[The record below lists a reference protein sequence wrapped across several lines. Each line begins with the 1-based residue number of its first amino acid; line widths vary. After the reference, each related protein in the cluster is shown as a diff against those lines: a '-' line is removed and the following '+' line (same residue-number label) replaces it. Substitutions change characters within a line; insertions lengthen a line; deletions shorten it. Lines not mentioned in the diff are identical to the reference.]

1 MVSLAKVINLAS
13 MKNIL
18 STHNTKLLTFILLML
33 ASTKVNAQ
41 FFPASNDTLNFT
53 SILFEFPWIDGAQSY
68 EIIVVNEFENGNLS
82 ATSEANKIRLDGLTF
97 GSSYTWKVR
106 GLTAIGEKM
115 PWSTP
120 ISFHIATSD
129 YVNPNSYRY
138 HGKKLDRSKSQ
149 RSLLFLDYGRVGI
162 NKAGKP
168 VWYLPETDS
177 LFTETRVRD
186 LKFTT
191 SGTFTAILGKS
202 AVEFDRNGTIL
213 WMAPDDGQM
222 NGEEREHYHHEFTKL
237 PNGNYL
243 VLGLDHINRQVPNSK
258 DSVNVEFG
266 TIMEYNPDGKLV
278 WSWNSNDYFTDAD
291 LFSRKRGDR
300 YDTRTHMNAC
310 TTHGNEVYVGFRDI
324 SRIVVIDKKSGK
336 AIESYGGY
344 GVFDEPHAAT
354 GFFRRQHDALRL
366 SDGNMV
372 VLNNDSVMD
381 PDVVS
386 SVVIFSRLQD
396 GVSERIL
403 DFKLNF
409 DTLTNG
415 KTVKTGNVNE
425 LSNGNL
431 LVNLGAI
438 NRFIELTRS
447 GEVVWSMFAE
457 KFDSNKKEWRT
468 FPQYRVCPAPSL
480 YPYVYT
486 EKLVYNSFKKRKREI
501 FVKVFNI
508 GSCNDSYTVSLLK
521 NGRKVKELKLT
532 VNAESQDLV
541 EFRTKKKSAYIVKI
555 ESETTGEI
563 QQVKIPDFN

>member
-1 MVSLAKVINLAS
+1 MKNTISTHSAKLLAFLLLILAS
-13 MKNIL
+13 
-18 STHNTKLLTFILLML
+18 NTT
-33 ASTKVNAQ
+33 NAQ
-41 FFPASNDTLNFT
+41 FTPASNDTLNFT
-53 SILFEFPWIDGAQSY
+53 SILFEFPWIDGAESY
-68 EIIVVNEFENGNLS
+68 ELIAIHESGKGNLS
-82 ATSEANKIRLDGLTF
+82 AISEANKIRLDGLNF

-106 GLTAIGEKM
+106 GLTSIGEKM

-129 YVNPNSYRY
+129 YIDPNKYRY
-138 HGKKLDRSKSQ
+138 DGKKLDRSKSQ

-162 NKAGKP
+162 NKAGKA
-168 VWYLPETDS
+168 VWYIPETDS

-186 LKFTT
+186 LKFTP
-191 SGTFTAILGKS
+191 SGTFTAIFGES
-202 AVEFDRNGTIL
+202 AVEFDRKGTIL
-213 WMAPDDGQM
+213 WMAPDDGQV
-222 NGEEREHYHHEFTKL
+222 NGEDREHYHHEFTKL

-243 VLGLDHINRQVPNSK
+243 VLGLDHVNRRVPNSN
-258 DSVNVEFG
+258 DSINVEFG

-310 TTHGNEVYVGFRDI
+310 TMHGNEVYVGFRDI

-344 GVFDEPHAAT
+344 GVFSEPHAAT

-366 SDGNMV
+366 SDGNMA

-386 SVVIFSRLQD
+386 SVVVFSRLKN
-396 GVSERIL
+396 GTSEKLL
-403 DFKLNF
+403 DFKLDF

-415 KTVKTGNVNE
+415 KAVKTGNVNE
-425 LSNGNL
+425 LSNGNI

-438 NRFIELTRS
+438 NRFIELTRT
-447 GEVVWSMFAE
+447 GDVVWSMFAE
-457 KFDSNKKEWRT
+457 QFDSNTNEWKA

-480 YPYVYT
+480 YPYAYT
-486 EKLVYNSFKKRKREI
+486 SKLIRNSLRKRKREI
-501 FVKVFNI
+501 NVKVFNI
-508 GSCNDSYTVSLLK
+508 GSEEDLYTISLQK
-521 NGRKVKELKLT
+521 NGRNVKEVTLSI
-532 VNAESQDLV
+532 NSESVRLV
-541 EFRTKKKSAYIVKI
+541 EFKTKRKSAYTVKVQ
-555 ESETTGEI
+555 STKTGEI